1 MALTRPRYSNI
12 VDTDYKASCRVVTT
26 TNVTLSGG
34 APAIYDGVSLNI
46 GDRVLVTAQNTASQ
60 NGIYVVQSAGTGSNG
75 TWVRSF
81 DANDGERLTAGLQ
94 TNISEGTYA
103 GKNWRLTTPDPITVG
118 VTSLTFIEGTT
129 VASGANRN
137 LQFNNSNALA
147 GATGLDYYTGNLAL
161 VASGNVHA
169 TANLIAGAVY
179 TNQLLWQANSQPVA
193 LTGNINPTIYVGNTQ
208 VSTTVT
214 RVDTLPAAGN
224 AYVRWNVVA
233 KDQVNNR
240 YRFVTIESVNDTSS
254 VYYSEYGS
262 VKSNA
267 AAEVAEFTSN
277 ISSGNIN
284 LWATG
289 DSATVYVNFQRTMLG
304 SFAPTG
310 YINNFGPIG
319 PAGTIAETSSNIV
332 TTATSAAT
340 STTTGALQIAGGAGI
355 AGNAYIGGNAVV
367 GTDLT
372 VLGNLYV
379 QGDLTRIN
387 AATIT
392 VEDLNLTLA
401 NGAAT
406 AGAANGAGIS
416 VDGPAGAQIVY
427 IASGDRWNLNKDTK
441 VNNLYSGGIY
451 WSGNNAVLRTG
462 INYYNS
468 VSAPTNPNYGD
479 KWYDTSTDILYE
491 WQTSDGANGFW
502 VDVGSLAITSNSAI
516 TANIITSNI
525 TSLTGNISSTANISF
540 TGNITAANI
549 ITSGELFVT
558 GTAWA
563 SYAVLWT
570 ADGVSQ
576 PDIGNGTLVGKF
588 KRIGKVVFVHVTLT
602 TGTTTTYGSGTWRF
616 SLPLPATSSRAVTVP
631 ALYLDN
637 GIAYHAGQAITEFAG
652 NTSFV
657 SVLSGG
663 SPMAPV
669 TSTNPFTWVGGDSLT
684 INGSYEAV

>member
-34 APAIYDGVSLNI
+34 APNTYDGVSLVV
-46 GDRVLVTAQNTASQ
+46 GDRILVTAQNTASQ
-60 NGIYVVQSAGTGSNG
+60 NGIYFVQTLGSGSNG
-75 TWVRSF
+75 TWIRTI

-94 TNISEGTYA
+94 TSISEGTYA
-103 GKNWRLTTPDPITVG
+103 GKAWRLTTPDPITVG
-118 VTSLTFIEGTT
+118 STSLTFLESTT
-129 VASGANRN
+129 IAAGANRN
-137 LQFNNSNALA
+137 VQFNNNTGLS
-147 GATGLDYYTGNLAL
+147 GATDLNYYTANSAL
-161 VASGNVHA
+161 VAGGNIHA

-179 TNQLLWQANSQPVA
+179 TNQLLWQANALPVA
-193 LTGNINPTIYVGNTQ
+193 LTGNINPTIYVSNTA
-208 VSTTVT
+208 VSTTT
-214 RVDTLPAAGN
+214 TLVDSLPAVGN
-224 AYVRWNVVA
+224 AYVRWNIVA

-254 VYYSEYGS
+254 VYYSEYAS
-262 VKSNA
+262 VKSNSVNN
-267 AAEVAEFTSN
+267 VAVFTSN
-277 ISSGNIN
+277 VSSGNVS

-304 SFAPTG
+304 SYAPTG
-310 YINNFGPIG
+310 YINNFGPRG

-332 TTATSAAT
+332 TTATSTAT
-340 STTTGALQIAGGAGI
+340 STTTGALQVAGGAGI

-387 AATIT
+387 AAILS
-392 VEDLNLTLA
+392 VEDLNITLA

-427 IASGDRWNLNKDTK
+427 IASGDRWSLNKDTK

-462 INYYNS
+462 INYYTS
-468 VSAPTNPNYGD
+468 SAAPANANYGD
-479 KWYDTSTDILYE
+479 KWYDTTTDILYE
-491 WQTSDGANGFW
+491 WQTGDGATGFW

-516 TANIITSNI
+516 TANLITSNI

-540 TGNITAANI
+540 SGNITAANV

-563 SYAVLWT
+563 SYAVSWT

-576 PDIGNGTLVGKF
+576 PDIGNGTITGKF
-588 KRIGKVVFVHVTLT
+588 KRIGKTVFVHVTLT
-602 TGTTTTYGSGTWRF
+602 TSSTTTYGSGTWRF
-616 SLPLPATSSRAVTVP
+616 SLPLAATSSRAVTVP

-637 GIAYHAGQAITEFAG
+637 GTAYHAGQAITEFAG

-669 TSTNPFTWVGGDSLT
+669 TATSPFTWVSGDSLT

>member
-26 TNVTLSGG
+26 TNITLSGG
-34 APAIYDGVSLNI
+34 APASYDSVSLNL
-46 GDRVLVTAQNTASQ
+46 GDRVLVTAQSVGSQ
-60 NGIYVVQSAGTGSNG
+60 NGIYLVQSVGAGSNG

-94 TNISEGTYA
+94 TTIAEGTYA
-103 GKNWRLTTPDPITVG
+103 GKSWRLTTPDPITVG
-118 VTSLTFIEGTT
+118 STSLTFLESTT
-129 VASGANRN
+129 IAAGADRN
-137 LQFNNSNALA
+137 IQFNNSTGLA
-147 GATGLDYYTGNLAL
+147 GATNLNYYQANSAL
-161 VASGNVHA
+161 VAGGNIHA
-169 TANLIAGAVY
+169 AANIIAGAVY
-179 TNQLLWQANSQPVA
+179 TNQLLWQANALPVT
-193 LTGNINPTIYVGNTQ
+193 LSGNINPTIYLSNTL
-208 VSTTVT
+208 VSTATT

-262 VKSNA
+262 VKSNPVY
-267 AAEVAEFTSN
+267 EVAEFTSN

-284 LWATG
+284 LWAVG
-289 DSATVYVNFQRTMLG
+289 DSATVFVNFQRTMLG
-304 SFAPTG
+304 SYAPTG

-355 AGNAYIGGNAVV
+355 AGNAYIGGNAVI
-367 GTDLT
+367 GSDLT
-372 VLGNLYV
+372 VTGNLYV

-427 IASGDRWNLNKDTK
+427 IASGDRWSLNKDTK
-441 VNNLYSGGIY
+441 VNNLYSGGIF

-468 VSAPTNPNYGD
+468 ASAPVNPNLGD
-479 KWYDTSTDILYE
+479 KWYDTGTDILYE
-491 WQTSDGANGFW
+491 WQSSDGANGFW

-516 TANIITSNI
+516 TANLITSNI

-540 TGNITAANI
+540 TGNITAANL

-558 GTAWA
+558 GTAWQ
-563 SYAVLWT
+563 SYTPVWT
-570 ADGVSQ
+570 TSGTAPSL
-576 PDIGNGTLVGKF
+576 GNGVLTGKY
-588 KRIGKVVFVHVTLT
+588 KKIGKTVFVRVRLQIGSTTT
-602 TGTTTTYGSGTWRF
+602 TGTGNYRI
-616 SLPLPATSSRAVTVP
+616 SLPVAAADAAGVVMPST
-631 ALYLDN
+631 YLDN
-637 GIAYHAGQAITEFAG
+637 GVNWYMGVVNCEYDGA
-652 NTSFV
+652 TSYV
-657 SVLSGG
+657 VPLLGSSPSG
-663 SPMAPV
+663 AV
-669 TSTNPFTWVGGDSLT
+669 NATAPFTWNDGDSLVF
-684 INGSYEAV
+684 NGSYEAA